1 LSENKSNEAM
11 TLIRLKFIV
20 LTCMLFCGFNAL
32 LFGQNTA
39 ADIKAKVDAIVS
51 AAYQSASASFPCK
64 LGAVQDKTKMLSW
77 QDIDKCL
84 NYANDRVNWGELVL
98 QIRKIREAGGYPVM
112 DLTSAIESSLAAH
125 AIPYNKIFRVK
136 ETAALL
142 PLSNSLLKF
151 LPAGSLMDLPVFNHS
166 GARIGTFSGVY
177 ILEKEGVLSGT
188 IQRHSLF
195 QYTGPSGNIQSSPSS
210 LLLDS
215 YGVVWKD
222 VQSQP
227 GFQLPSEKL
236 ILDSGYRIPDKNR
249 KSGI

>member
-1 LSENKSNEAM
+1 M
-11 TLIRLKFIV
+11 TQTSLKLIV
-20 LTCMLFCGFNAL
+20 LTFMLFSGFPAL
-32 LFGQNTA
+32 LFGQNA
-39 ADIKAKVDAIVS
+39 SADLKGKVDAIVS
-51 AAYQSASASFPCK
+51 AAYQSASALFPCK

-84 NYANDRVNWGELVL
+84 NYANDRVNWEELSL
-98 QIRKIREAGGYPVM
+98 QVRKIRETSGYPVM
-112 DLTSAIESSLAAH
+112 DLASAIESSLAAH
-125 AIPYNKIFRVK
+125 AIPYNKVFRVK

-151 LPAGSLMDLPVFNHS
+151 LPANSLMDLPVFSHS

-177 ILEKEGVLSGT
+177 IFEKEGVLSGT

-195 QYTGPSGNIQSSPSS
+195 QYTDPSGAIQSSPSS

-215 YGVVWKD
+215 FGVVWKD

-227 GFQLPSEKL
+227 GFQLPPDRL
-236 ILDSGYRIPDKNR
+236 IPKR
-249 KSGI
+249 

>member
-1 LSENKSNEAM
+1 M
-11 TLIRLKFIV
+11 TATGLKFVALACII
-20 LTCMLFCGFNAL
+20 LFGFAAL
-32 LFGQNTA
+32 LSGQNA
-39 ADIKAKVDAIVS
+39 AAELKAKVDGIVS

-84 NYANDRVNWGELVL
+84 NYAYDRVNWEELSL
-98 QIRKIREAGGYPVM
+98 QIRKIRETGRYPA
-112 DLTSAIESSLAAH
+112 TEISSAIESSLADH
-125 AIPYNKIFRVK
+125 AIPYNKVFRAK
-136 ETAALL
+136 ETEALL

-151 LPAGSLMDLPVFNHS
+151 LPANSLTDLPVFSNS
-166 GARIGTFSGVY
+166 GARVGTFSEKY
-177 ILEKEGVLSGT
+177 IFEKEGVLSGT

-195 QYTGPSGNIQSSPSS
+195 KYKDPSGNIQSAPDS

-227 GFQLPSEKL
+227 GFQLPPDRL
-236 ILDSGYRIPDKNR
+236 IPKH
-249 KSGI
+249 